1 MNVSILSERRVF
13 APFGL
18 AGGENGSKGMNL
30 LLSGDTITN
39 VGSKNTIDVKK
50 GDRFVI
56 HTPGGGGYGDK
67 NKRNEEKES

>member
-1 MNVSILSERRVF
+1 
-13 APFGL
+13 
-18 AGGENGSKGMNL
+18 MNL

-39 VGSKNTIDVKK
+39 VGSKNTIDVKN

-67 NKRNEEKES
+67 NKRNEEKESQEVNPLNVNVSLGSEQAFKRK